1 MSLAQAKTCG
11 GIGAI
16 VSLVGLFGFGFPIVR
31 AAGIILILI
40 AVKQISDELEEKKIF
55 DKYLVSF
62 ILGLI
67 VIAGLMVSLH
77 GFAFL
82 IENGTPKVTHP
93 SRLLAL
99 FSFAALGVLSKIYL
113 RTSYEIVARRTNIDK
128 FRKAGFFYLIGSIF
142 FVAVT
147 GYSITLVVNIH
158 DIMDDA
164 SALFI
169 ALTVLVFLGFFIL
182 MVANIYEIMAYFSL
196 PGNREG
202 DKRINII
209 TLD

>member
-1 MSLAQAKTCG
+1 MRMIRYPTTNPISPAILVYIIFTFPTNLEHLKAFQKNKFLNIENRIVKTVSLAQAKTCG

-113 RTSYEIVARRTNIDK
+113 
-128 FRKAGFFYLIGSIF
+128 
-142 FVAVT
+142 
-147 GYSITLVVNIH
+147 
-158 DIMDDA
+158 
-164 SALFI
+164 
-169 ALTVLVFLGFFIL
+169 
-182 MVANIYEIMAYFSL
+182 
-196 PGNREG
+196 
-202 DKRINII
+202 
-209 TLD
+209 